1 MGCGQSTD
9 SAFSNRGSI
18 SSLKPYPQQSSVED
32 SGAAH
37 GNGVGPEPVVD
48 RETVEEYLQTEREIG
63 EARRAD
69 PQVLSQLEMKTEA
82 LDKMTQKVERL
93 EREYGDLQALA
104 EKEKADV
111 DQLEKPDVKKFLVEQ
126 GKLEEK
132 MTKEQEEYIDA
143 LQKKEIAKQARD
155 EAVRQKENIQKEVDQ
170 LQSKAARL
178 QNLYTKQDALL
189 SKIFGGE
196 YGSDLENKLEE
207 ELDALEAQKAR
218 IMEANFKWRQAQMM
232 MEFACRQLA
241 VAVQKWQDLPDIPD
255 TSLEVRYTMAAEA
268 RNNLVAASQNIEGAH
283 RYLSNV
289 EFPYCNPDEV
299 DTLNKATS
307 YVFTDMQSEERHSHA
322 GQCYEITHKRA
333 AALLQWFDQV
343 LTTTI
348 MEDLAQV
355 NKRVKETSLA
365 LRQERIRL
373 IKLKAKEIWGADVD
387 VDIDAGVSADD
398 EDLNAMMMQG
408 VSDSEVAKTEETADG
423 PRAKT
428 PPPLTAEEMAPM
440 PSNEAI
446 FGLSYEQF
454 KEDLDN
460 MREQHETEVD
470 HFMRGQERQ
479 ADKIRGDLEAKLNAR
494 RRNRAMRNLEER
506 QKRELAAGAA
516 VS

>member
-104 EKEKADV
+104 KDGDQSDTKKA
-111 DQLEKPDVKKFLVEQ
+111 LVAIKR
-126 GKLEEK
+126 GARASTAEE
-132 MTKEQEEYIDA
+132 ERVA
-143 LQKKEIAKQARD
+143 GCNNKEIAKQARD

-218 IMEANFKWRQAQMM
+218 IMEANFK
-232 MEFACRQLA
+232 
-241 VAVQKWQDLPDIPD
+241 
-255 TSLEVRYTMAAEA
+255 EA
-268 RNNLVAASQNIEGAH
+268 GG
-283 RYLSNV
+283 
-289 EFPYCNPDEV
+289 
-299 DTLNKATS
+299 
-307 YVFTDMQSEERHSHA
+307 SE
-322 GQCYEITHKRA
+322 
-333 AALLQWFDQV
+333 
-343 LTTTI
+343 
-348 MEDLAQV
+348 
-355 NKRVKETSLA
+355 
-365 LRQERIRL
+365 
-373 IKLKAKEIWGADVD
+373 
-387 VDIDAGVSADD
+387 
-398 EDLNAMMMQG
+398 
-408 VSDSEVAKTEETADG
+408 
-423 PRAKT
+423 
-428 PPPLTAEEMAPM
+428 
-440 PSNEAI
+440 
-446 FGLSYEQF
+446 
-454 KEDLDN
+454 
-460 MREQHETEVD
+460 
-470 HFMRGQERQ
+470 
-479 ADKIRGDLEAKLNAR
+479 
-494 RRNRAMRNLEER
+494 NR
-506 QKRELAAGAA
+506 
-516 VS
+516 